1 MLFILLVV
9 IISYE
14 IYNSRIHIRC
24 EPEHLREDAKITD
37 VNIKSVGF
45 KRSMKYRTTVVF
57 SDGFKYISHLTER
70 DDGFF
75 TYKIIM
81 TPQMK
86 QMIEGEAKAAHLQR
100 LRKYQRDNGI
110 SVIDA
115 VEKEVVVASNAS
127 VESKMSAE
135 ETLWI
140 CSVCK
145 RKNLSSSKKC
155 WNCSTLKE
163 N

>member
-1 MLFILLVV
+1 
-9 IISYE
+9 
-14 IYNSRIHIRC
+14 
-24 EPEHLREDAKITD
+24 
-37 VNIKSVGF
+37 
-45 KRSMKYRTTVVF
+45 
-57 SDGFKYISHLTER
+57 
-70 DDGFF
+70 
-75 TYKIIM
+75 
-81 TPQMK
+81 
-86 QMIEGEAKAAHLQR
+86 MIEGEAKAAHLQR

-155 WNCSTLKE
+155 WNCSALKE